1 MLRYF
6 QNARPSVAAALSAV
20 LRENA
25 ARLGAVSPLGAQL
38 AQRLETY
45 TQAGK
50 MIRGILVRLGYELC
64 VPKAPDEALDRVLDR
79 AGAALEFLQ
88 AGLLIHDDI
97 MDRDTLRRGNT
108 TVHALYEQDAAAA
121 QADDPAHHGISLGVC
136 AGDVAF
142 FLGFH
147 ALASLPVPGGLQERA
162 RRIAAFAAQELCW
175 VGVAQMQDVRSSGA
189 GGGGAEP
196 DPAQILSVYR
206 YKTGRYTFSLPL
218 VIGAMLADA
227 GSQAIE
233 ALDKAGENL
242 GVVFQLKDDELG
254 IFGDSTRSGKRADS
268 DIREDKKTLLRH
280 FLFTAADPGLRAR
293 LAAVFGSRE
302 PGEAG
307 LQLVRDALE
316 RTGARA
322 KVREYM
328 RCFAQEAADRIANLP
343 PQPGDCAAEA
353 RAAFQELFR
362 YSVDREA

>member
-6 QNARPSVAAALSAV
+6 QNARPGVVAALSAI
-20 LRENA
+20 LRENE
-25 ARLGAVSPLGAQL
+25 ARLGAISPLGAQL

-45 TQAGK
+45 ARAGK

-64 VPKAPDEALDRVLDR
+64 VPEAPDADMGRVLER
-79 AGAALEFLQ
+79 AGAAMEFLQ

-108 TVHALYEQDAAAA
+108 TVHAQYEQDAAAA
-121 QADDPAHHGISLGVC
+121 QAADPAHHGLSLGVC

-147 ALASLPVPGGLQERA
+147 VLAALPVPPARQERA
-162 RRIAAFAAQELCW
+162 RRVAAFAARELCW
-175 VGVAQMQDVRSSGA
+175 VGVAQMQDVSSGA
-189 GGGGAEP
+189 GGIGTDP
-196 DPAQILSVYR
+196 DPAQILRVYR

-227 GSQAIE
+227 GPPAVE

-254 IFGDSTRSGKRADS
+254 IFGDSARSGKRADS

-280 FLFTAADPGLRAR
+280 FLFSAADPGLRAR

-302 PGEAG
+302 TGEAD
-307 LQLVRDALE
+307 LRLVREALE

-322 KVREYM
+322 QVRDYM

-343 PQPGDCAAEA
+343 PQPGDCAAMA
-353 RAAFQELFR
+353 RSAFQELFR
-362 YSVDREA
+362 YSVEREA